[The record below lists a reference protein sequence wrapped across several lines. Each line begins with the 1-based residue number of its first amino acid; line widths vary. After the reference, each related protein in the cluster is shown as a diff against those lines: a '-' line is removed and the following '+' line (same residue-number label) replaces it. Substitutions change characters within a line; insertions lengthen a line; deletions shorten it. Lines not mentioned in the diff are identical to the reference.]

1 MATANNN
8 LQISELDFNNIKAS
22 LTNFLKSQ
30 DTFKDYNFT
39 GSGLN
44 VLLDVLA
51 YNTQYN
57 AYYLNM
63 VANEMF
69 LDSATQRESVVS
81 HAKELN
87 YIPRSVITPTA
98 TVNVVVTGL
107 STSSL
112 TLPKYST
119 FISEN
124 IDGKNYPFVS
134 IDNQTVNVVANT
146 ATFSNLTIKQGIPVT
161 YGFTYNQTSNLKAM
175 FDLKDM
181 NVDTTTLEVQ
191 VYPNPSNS
199 AYDVYNLSSDYLTLN
214 GESKVYF
221 LQEGINGKYQIYF
234 GDGVLGKQLADGS
247 KVSVSYIVTK
257 GTLAAGA
264 NSFTLTT
271 SLGGTAVV
279 NSLTSATSGS
289 DRESIESIKF
299 QAPKAYS
306 AQNRA
311 VSKNDYIT
319 AIQQNNL
326 GFSFD
331 SVNVWGGEQNDP
343 PVYGQVFISM
353 KPAGAYAF
361 TETQKERII
370 SEVIKPVSILTVTP
384 TIVDPDYTYIKLNVT
399 AYYDPT
405 KTNLTAAQLENGI
418 RNSVQNFAANTL
430 NTFNSTFNSYELL
443 TTIQNYDQSVIT
455 SEFKI
460 NLQKKFFPNLTAPT
474 TYNLY
479 YNTPLEK
486 GILLSGVSSSPG
498 LQFRDPLNPTLTI
511 DQIYIEEVPSS
522 THGVESLSI
531 LNPGFGYQ
539 YAPTITIV
547 GDGTGATAHAVIV
560 AGSIYSIVI
569 DTPGDGYTSAIA
581 TVTPHPGD
589 TTGKLASLTVNL
601 AGRYGTLRTYYN
613 NTTNVKTIYNSNIG
627 TVDYQTGLVTLNGFN
642 PINVDNDLGQLA
654 VTVTPTSSIISSS
667 YNRIITVDPYDSTAI
682 KVNVIAKTNK

>member
-87 YIPRSVITPTA
+87 YIPKSVIAPSA
-98 TVNVVVTGL
+98 NVNVVVTGVNA
-107 STSSL
+107 TSL
-112 TLPKYST
+112 TLPKFAT

-124 IDGKNYPFVS
+124 VDGKNYPFVTV
-134 IDNQTVNVVANT
+134 DNQTVSVTANT
-146 ATFSNLTIKQGIPVT
+146 ATFSDITIKQGIPVT
-161 YGFTYNQTSNLKAM
+161 YSFTYNQTSNEKAM
-175 FDLKDM
+175 FDLQDDAI
-181 NVDTTTLEVQ
+181 DTTTLEVE
-191 VYPNPSNS
+191 VYPNPSSN
-199 AYDVYNLSSDYLTLN
+199 AYDVYNLSTDYLTLN
-214 GESKVYF
+214 GNSKVYF
-221 LQEGINGKYQIYF
+221 IQEGLNGKYQIYF
-234 GDGVLGKQLADGS
+234 GDDILGKKLADGS

-257 GTLAAGA
+257 GTAAAGA
-264 NSFTLTT
+264 NNFTLTT
-271 SLGGTAVV
+271 SIGGTAVV
-279 NSLTSATSGS
+279 NSITPTTSGAE
-289 DRESIESIKF
+289 RESIDSIKF

-384 TIVDPDYTYIKLNVT
+384 TIVDPDYTYIKLNIT
-399 AYYDPT
+399 AYYS
-405 KTNLTAAQLENGI
+405 N
-418 RNSVQNFAANTL
+418 QN
-430 NTFNSTFNSYELL
+430 
-443 TTIQNYDQSVIT
+443 
-455 SEFKI
+455 
-460 NLQKKFFPNLTAPT
+460 
-474 TYNLY
+474 
-479 YNTPLEK
+479 
-486 GILLSGVSSSPG
+486 
-498 LQFRDPLNPTLTI
+498 
-511 DQIYIEEVPSS
+511 
-522 THGVESLSI
+522 
-531 LNPGFGYQ
+531 
-539 YAPTITIV
+539 
-547 GDGTGATAHAVIV
+547 
-560 AGSIYSIVI
+560 
-569 DTPGDGYTSAIA
+569 
-581 TVTPHPGD
+581 
-589 TTGKLASLTVNL
+589 
-601 AGRYGTLRTYYN
+601 
-613 NTTNVKTIYNSNIG
+613 
-627 TVDYQTGLVTLNGFN
+627 
-642 PINVDNDLGQLA
+642 
-654 VTVTPTSSIISSS
+654 
-667 YNRIITVDPYDSTAI
+667 
-682 KVNVIAKTNK
+682 